1 MAPIYSSTAQCIILE
16 DIDEDTGHTLVHY
29 LCTGEYEEHCKRCN
43 GPEQYRR
50 SVLAYVA
57 ASNLSLG
64 ELESLASEQMEQY
77 ERVVD
82 IFQILAVAPE
92 IWPMVLA
99 DEDYVDADHLV
110 DKVTAALECDLDLYD
125 RDGFVHFGQSLEF
138 DNFLL

>member
-99 DEDYVDADHLV
+99 DEDDVYADHLV